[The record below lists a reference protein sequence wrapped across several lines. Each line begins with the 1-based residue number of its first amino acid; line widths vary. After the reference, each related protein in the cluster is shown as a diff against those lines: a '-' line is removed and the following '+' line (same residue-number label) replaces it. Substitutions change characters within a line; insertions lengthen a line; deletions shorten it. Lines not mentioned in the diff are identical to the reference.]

1 MSGNDI
7 SNAKDPDLRASLDA
21 LRRAAQQARKTA
33 IQTETN
39 LVIVKDGRMQRIS
52 ADELRRQTEASKT
65 PVNKAPQA

>member
-1 MSGNDI
+1 MNANDI

-33 IQTETN
+33 IQTETD

-52 ADELRRQTEASKT
+52 ADELRQQAKAK
-65 PVNKAPQA
+65 KAPQA